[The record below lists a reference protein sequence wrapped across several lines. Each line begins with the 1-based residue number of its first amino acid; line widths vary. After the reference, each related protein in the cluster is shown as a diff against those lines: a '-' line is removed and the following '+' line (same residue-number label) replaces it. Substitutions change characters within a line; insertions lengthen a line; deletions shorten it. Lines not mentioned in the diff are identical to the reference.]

1 MKKTILLLFVFLTA
15 ILAKAQEG
23 EKDMNRVCVYGVD
36 YSLVKVFGSDE
47 DPAAI
52 IDAFN
57 RINRLLI
64 VEGKKYDV
72 GKYLKKKVDKI
83 DLATVEAHNDAV
95 SPTDLMTGTSDYE
108 LPFAAIED
116 LVKKFDTGNYHG
128 YGFLLVA
135 HLLNKSSRKASYTAV
150 IFDTDTKEIVKSSFF
165 YGNGKGFGL
174 RNYWANSVHDVIK
187 DLKHY

>member
-1 MKKTILLLFVFLTA
+1 MKKTILLLFVFLAAT
-15 ILAKAQEG
+15 LAKAQEG

-135 HLLNKSSRKASYTAV
+135 HLLNKSSRKASYAAV
-150 IFDTDTKEIVKSSFF
+150 IFDTDTKEIVKSSLL
-165 YGNGKGFGL
+165 YGKGKGFGL